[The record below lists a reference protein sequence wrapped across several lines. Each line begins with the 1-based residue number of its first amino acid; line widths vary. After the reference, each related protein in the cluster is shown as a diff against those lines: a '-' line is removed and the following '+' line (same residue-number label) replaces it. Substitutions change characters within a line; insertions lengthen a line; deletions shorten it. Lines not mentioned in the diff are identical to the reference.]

1 MKTLI
6 MIIVVLTLTSCT
18 KVQIGDFK
26 WDPKTAMMRMTFG
39 VSR

>member
-18 KVQIGDFK
+18 KVQIVDFK